1 MMVHILLADNRA
13 GIRTRLRALLD
24 TRNDFN
30 VCGEAS
36 DGREA
41 VGLACQK
48 KPDIVVIDI
57 NMPVVDGLEAT
68 RQIRQASVGTDVLV
82 YANENDGDLVREA
95 LRAGARGYL
104 LKSASDETIIAA
116 IEGLVRH
123 QISSKKCR
131 RDARFRISSDEL
143 KGLRVLLVEDAWH
156 VGEALKEVLV
166 SLGSEVAG
174 PAATVAEAEMLLS
187 ERMPDVA
194 LVDMYLRDGE
204 LADGLIDRLNGQ
216 NVSVIVI
223 SSYEALPALETKV
236 AGFLRKP
243 FTNPQFL
250 ATLQPVVAQKGE
262 RSSRPSR

>member
-1 MMVHILLADNRA
+1 MVHILLADNRA
-13 GIRTRLRALLD
+13 DVRTRLHALLD
-24 TRNDFN
+24 ARSDFN
-30 VCGEAS
+30 VSGEAR

-41 VGLACQK
+41 VALARQR

-57 NMPVVDGLEAT
+57 NMPVVDGIEAT
-68 RQIRQASVGTDVLV
+68 RQIRQAAAGTDVLI
-82 YANENDGDLVREA
+82 YTNESDGDLVREA

-123 QISSKKCR
+123 RVSTEKRRGDAQIR
-131 RDARFRISSDEL
+131 TSSDEL
-143 KGLRVLLVEDAWH
+143 NGSRILLVEDAWH

-166 SLGSEVAG
+166 SLGAEVAG
-174 PAATVAEAEMLLS
+174 PAATVVEAEGLLS
-187 ERMPDVA
+187 ECAPDVA
-194 LVDMYLRDGE
+194 LVDIYLRDGE

-223 SSYEALPALETKV
+223 SSYEAQPALGTKV

-243 FTNPQFL
+243 FTSPQLL
-250 ATLQPVVAQKGE
+250 ATLQPVIAHKG
-262 RSSRPSR
+262 